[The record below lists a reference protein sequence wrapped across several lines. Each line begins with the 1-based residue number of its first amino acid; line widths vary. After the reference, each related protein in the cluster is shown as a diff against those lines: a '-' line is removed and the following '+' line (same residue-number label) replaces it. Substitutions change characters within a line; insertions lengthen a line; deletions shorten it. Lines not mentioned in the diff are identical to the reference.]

1 MNGVLSA
8 FLISF
13 GVIFVAELGDKSQLM
28 ALTFATRYRAWPVLV
43 GITIA
48 TSVVHLVSV
57 AVGYGLGATIPTG
70 WIALSAALAFLVF
83 GAWTLRG
90 DRLTEE
96 EKQKAG
102 QTTRSAFVAVTV
114 SFFLAELGD
123 KTMLATIT
131 LATQHGWFG
140 VWLGSTLGMVAADAL
155 AIVVGRA
162 LGKRLPERTIR
173 YGAAV
178 GFFVFGAVLLWEAIV
193 ELTGRDPWVVASESL
208 NHHTGAWIAVGLML
222 VAIAVI
228 AVGRRWARAGSR
240 RSAPPAGRASW
251 WSRALLGA
259 ALLLGVVAPLLVAFD
274 VIEPI
279 AWFSA
284 PGWIVTGA
292 GLALLGLALVLAAL
306 LQMGSARRRHGRSL
320 ALTSNGLYAKVRNPA
335 FTGMVVAMAGALVMA
350 PTALGVLATV
360 LTVAAVQIQARAVR
374 EPGLTEA
381 LGEEYASYVSRTG
394 RFLPRVRT
402 PRTPHPE
409 RSTSHL

>member
-28 ALTFATRYRAWPVLV
+28 ALTFATRYRAWPVII

-48 TSVVHLVSV
+48 TSVVHLASV
-57 AVGYGLGATIPTG
+57 ALGFGLGEAIPTG
-70 WIALSAALAFLVF
+70 WIALVAALAFLVF

-90 DRLTEE
+90 DTLTED

-102 QTTRSAFVAVTV
+102 RTARSALIAVTV
-114 SFFLAELGD
+114 AFFLAELGD
-123 KTMLATIT
+123 KTMLATVT
-131 LATQHGWFG
+131 LAAQHQWFG

-155 AIVVGRA
+155 AIVIGRA

-173 YGAAV
+173 YGASI
-178 GFFVFGAVLLWEAIV
+178 GFFGFGVVLLWDAIA
-193 ELTGRDPWVVASESL
+193 ELSGRNPWTVVSDSL
-208 NHHTGAWIAVGLML
+208 NHHTGAWIAVGLMI
-222 VAIAVI
+222 VAIIAI
-228 AVGRRWARAGSR
+228 AVGRRWARDGSR
-240 RSAPPAGRASW
+240 RSAAPAGRASW
-251 WSRALLGA
+251 WSRALLGV
-259 ALLLGVVAPLLVAFD
+259 ALLLGLVAPVLVAFD

-279 AWFSA
+279 AWFSS
-284 PGWIVTGA
+284 PGWIVTGV
-292 GLALLGLALVLAAL
+292 GLVLLGLALVLAAL
-306 LQMGSARRRHGRSL
+306 LQMGSARRRNGRDL
-320 ALTSNGLYAKVRNPA
+320 ALTSSGLYAKVRNPA

-360 LTVAAVQIQARAVR
+360 LTVVAVQIQTRAVR

-381 LGEEYASYVSRTG
+381 LGEEYASYVARTG

-402 PRTPHPE
+402 PHPE
-409 RSTSHL
+409 RTASRT

>member
-1 MNGVLSA
+1 
-8 FLISF
+8 
-13 GVIFVAELGDKSQLM
+13 
-28 ALTFATRYRAWPVLV
+28 
-43 GITIA
+43 
-48 TSVVHLVSV
+48 V
-57 AVGYGLGATIPTG
+57 AVGFGLGAAIPTG
-70 WIALSAALAFLVF
+70 WIALVAALAFFVF

-90 DRLTEE
+90 DALTEE

-102 QTTRSAFVAVTV
+102 RATRSALVAVTV
-114 SFFLAELGD
+114 AFFLAELGD

-173 YGAAV
+173 YGASI
-178 GFFVFGAVLLWEAIV
+178 GFVVFGVVLLWEALA
-193 ELTGRDPWVVASESL
+193 ELTGRDPWDVVADSL
-208 NHHTGAWIAVGLML
+208 DHHTGAWIAVGLTVL
-222 VAIAVI
+222 AIVAVAI
-228 AVGRRWARAGSR
+228 GRRWARDGAR
-240 RSAPPAGRASW
+240 RSAAPAGRASW
-251 WSRALLGA
+251 WSRALLGV
-259 ALLLGVVAPLLVAFD
+259 ALLLGLVAPVLVAFD

-279 AWFSA
+279 AWFSS
-284 PGWIVTGA
+284 PGWIVTGV
-292 GLALLGLALVLAAL
+292 GVLLLGLALVLASL
-306 LQMGSARRRHGRSL
+306 LQMGSARRRSGRAL

-360 LTVAAVQIQARAVR
+360 LTVVAVQIQTRAVR

-394 RFLPRVRT
+394 RFVPRL
-402 PRTPHPE
+402 RTPHPE
-409 RSTSHL
+409 KSRTTL